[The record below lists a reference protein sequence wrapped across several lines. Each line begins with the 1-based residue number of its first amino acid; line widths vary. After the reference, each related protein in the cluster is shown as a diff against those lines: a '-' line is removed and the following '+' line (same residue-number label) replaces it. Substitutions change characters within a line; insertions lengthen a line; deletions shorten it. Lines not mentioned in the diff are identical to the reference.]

1 MSCNVSDNVTSLCHC
16 PLHCNNQTP
25 GVGTHLYCYND
36 ITTRSQRSSFT
47 TSWTSSNSKGFCPVT
62 KINSWFIHLSS
73 FPVIFLNTRV
83 AARMITNK
91 MPRIVS
97 TRGVF
102 TGNGKCSNE
111 SHFALAWPSPG
122 RITLTTLHITTKQR
136 HRVINMA
143 NFLLNY
149 WLTRT
154 NNCLI
159 IIPARLPT
167 PVAGRHFYQ
176 KLGKSRFNLTVDCW
190 PGSMEGFPTRSHT
203 VSFSPGQI
211 RSLIVLLLA

>member
-25 GVGTHLYCYND
+25 GVRTHLYCYYD
-36 ITTRSQRSSFT
+36 ITTRSQRSSLT
-47 TSWTSSNSKGFCPVT
+47 TGWTSSNRKGFCPVT

-83 AARMITNK
+83 AARWITNK
-91 MPRIVS
+91 MLRIVS
-97 TRGVF
+97 TRGVLPE
-102 TGNGKCSNE
+102 TE
-111 SHFALAWPSPG
+111 SVLM
-122 RITLTTLHITTKQR
+122 RVTLHLPVPAPHHPHNITSHITAKQR
-136 HRVINMA
+136 HGVINMA

-167 PVAGRHFYQ
+167 PVAGRHFSSEI
-176 KLGKSRFNLTVDCW
+176 GKISFQFDCW
-190 PGSMEGFPTRSHT
+190 
-203 VSFSPGQI
+203 
-211 RSLIVLLLA
+211 LLAGLYGGLYEPFSHCRTDSVSNSFIACIK